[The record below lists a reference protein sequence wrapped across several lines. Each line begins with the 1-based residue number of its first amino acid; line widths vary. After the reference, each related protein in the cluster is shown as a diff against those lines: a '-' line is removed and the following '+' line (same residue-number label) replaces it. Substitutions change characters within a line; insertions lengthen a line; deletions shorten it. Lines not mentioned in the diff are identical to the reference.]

1 MPSGLRARGIMTDV
15 VKGSDTEINA
25 RPGVSHY
32 MAPQIICPQEIELD
46 QPEFTEASARY
57 ACLTQLTGVADTAAL
72 LLGSHGK

>member
-1 MPSGLRARGIMTDV
+1 M
-15 VKGSDTEINA
+15 
-25 RPGVSHY
+25 HY